1 MWPITI
7 RNFYTG
13 NATGFIDERNLFE
26 WLELTLS
33 ISAEMYSIDEFDERY
48 PIGRRIMAEVWRMCH
63 QGGRDERLCVE
74 GERERD
80 RERERESERERER
93 KREEGG
99 RGRESESERARR
111 RTKETD
117 RERKGDGEKITSS
130 QITGSLSAETP

>member
-74 GERERD
+74 GERER
-80 RERERESERERER
+80 ER
-93 KREEGG
+93 KREKEGERGGAEG
-99 RGRESESERARR
+99 RAKASGRERGM
-111 RTKETD
+111 KETD
-117 RERKGDGEKITSS
+117 REKKGDGEKTITSS
-130 QITGSLSAETP
+130 QITGSLSAETS